1 MLQDIRNNFQGTFAK
16 IVIAIICIPFVLFGV
31 ESLFGGGAG
40 NKVAEIDGEVITSQD
55 LNQAIFLR

>member
-40 NKVAEIDGEVITSQD
+40 NKVAEIDGEVKG
-55 LNQAIFLR
+55 F